1 MAQDYKHVSRAK
13 GPNPAAGKSSAILPF
28 LAGLSIGLLV
38 AFAVFLYHYQEL
50 LQGETPQIT
59 VRNAARPP
67 GAATPSVTPEP
78 APDPATEPPAPTF
91 DFYQI
96 LPSREVSMSEW
107 EAETPAADPVE
118 PSADRLFILQV
129 GSFKTTEAADQIKA
143 ELALIGIEADVQ
155 RVVINGQDVL
165 HRVRIGPFKSK
176 QTFEDTRQRLIA
188 NDLDF
193 VVLNL
198 KTSEAEAKLP

>member
-1 MAQDYKHVSRAK
+1 MAQDYKHVSRAR
-13 GPNPAAGKSSAILPF
+13 GPKAAAGRSSAVLPF

-38 AFAVFLYHYQEL
+38 AFAVFLFHYQEL
-50 LQGETPQIT
+50 LQGEAPQIT
-59 VRNAARPP
+59 VHNAAQP
-67 GAATPSVTPEP
+67 AATDAQSVPREP
-78 APDPATEPPAPTF
+78 APEAEAEPPAPTF

-96 LPSREVSMSEW
+96 LPNREVSMSEW
-107 EAETPAADPVE
+107 EAETPATVPVDPSE
-118 PSADRLFILQV
+118 DRLFILQV

-143 ELALIGIEADVQ
+143 ELALLGIEADVQ
-155 RVVINGQDVL
+155 RVVINGQDVV
-165 HRVRIGPFKSK
+165 HRVRIGPFKSR

-198 KTSEAEAKLP
+198 KASEAEAQQQ